1 MSSGV
6 VSTDQR
12 GKHEAP
18 NKIGPLVRNSI
29 REHIQK
35 FPCIDSHYSRNK
47 SNRRYLGSHLN
58 ISKMY
63 QLFYEECTEKK
74 MNQTEIAKQWLYAEI
89 FNTEFNLS
97 FKEPDNDTCDS
108 CDEFLVKLKDAGSVE
123 ERNELQKSYEA
134 HLRDADDRYNYKR
147 KDKEEFRARTNS
159 KMITVDLQKCLATPL
174 LQNSQSFYS
183 LKLWTFNYT
192 VYDASDKSASCFVWD
207 ESVSGRGGNEMASC
221 LMRYISDLP
230 DSIESVVIW
239 SDNCP
244 SQNRNQ
250 QMILCYFY
258 LLMIKPS
265 LKCIEHKFLL
275 RGHTHME
282 ADTIHARIEKQIKS
296 LLQFQICTPW
306 DWQQLIRLCGPNV
319 AVVEMETGNFKN
331 FNNLQGSTFQS
342 KKKTTTK
349 KTFFVSKVVHIK
361 FIKEKPG
368 MMYFKTSFSQEE
380 FDQIDYS
387 YNRDSRRITRQ
398 LATLLN
404 IRNGPKPIS
413 TKKYRDLQKLLKW
426 VPKRFHDYYN
436 QLCHEAVEEDN

>member
-1 MSSGV
+1 MKPPCGTECRTKCTQNISSDSRAAIFSQFWSSELLADQKRQFIAGCIEEVPVQRVRTRTGSRVGKRRHTLKYFFTVNGRKIGVCRTYFINTLSISQTSIRFAIEKRMSSGV

-134 HLRDADDRYNYKR
+134 HLRDADDRYKYKR

-265 LKCIEHKFLL
+265 
-275 RGHTHME
+275 
-282 ADTIHARIEKQIKS
+282 
-296 LLQFQICTPW
+296 
-306 DWQQLIRLCGPNV
+306 
-319 AVVEMETGNFKN
+319 
-331 FNNLQGSTFQS
+331 
-342 KKKTTTK
+342 
-349 KTFFVSKVVHIK
+349 
-361 FIKEKPG
+361 
-368 MMYFKTSFSQEE
+368 
-380 FDQIDYS
+380 
-387 YNRDSRRITRQ
+387 
-398 LATLLN
+398 
-404 IRNGPKPIS
+404 PKP
-413 TKKYRDLQKLLKW
+413 KVY
-426 VPKRFHDYYN
+426 
-436 QLCHEAVEEDN
+436 